1 MKTARNENNQSDQ
14 KTMNAVMKRYIEICN
29 EAIEK
34 NNSLFPSAQFHIMG
48 RTITEKNPILLA
60 VYDDRPKGAYSL
72 LVSDK
77 QLALGNTPTELEKAW
92 RLKLSHIEDVLSNP
106 AEYIDQ
112 PNKLDLEWLKVRIG
126 L

>member
-1 MKTARNENNQSDQ
+1 MKTTGNENNQSDQ

-34 NNSLFPSAQFHIMG
+34 NNSLFPGAQFHIMG

-112 PNKLDLEWLKVRIG
+112 PNKLDLEWLKIRIG
-126 L
+126 M